1 MKKGRKPGAKLLGL
15 TDLFFFF
22 FDKSLTDL
30 LYTVRRNKQ
39 VHVIDLQNGNFAKLD
54 SRKRR
59 KHSGNLSKK
68 QFLYM

>member
-1 MKKGRKPGAKLLGL
+1 MKKKEENPELNYWALL
-15 TDLFFFF
+15 DLV
-22 FDKSLTDL
+22 
-30 LYTVRRNKQ
+30 YTVARNKH